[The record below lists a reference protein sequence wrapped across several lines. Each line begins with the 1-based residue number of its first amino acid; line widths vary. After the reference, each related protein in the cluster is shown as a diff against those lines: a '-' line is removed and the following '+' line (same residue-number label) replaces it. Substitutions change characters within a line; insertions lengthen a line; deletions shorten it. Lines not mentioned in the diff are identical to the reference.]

1 MATNLKQI
9 EEMFHRVM
17 EVAPA
22 ARAGYL
28 EEACVD
34 DADLRREVDSLIS
47 AYESS
52 GGILED
58 SAVTLAMRVL
68 GAEDAVSMVGQEV
81 GPYKILSLLGQGGMG
96 AVYLAENR
104 RVNKKVA
111 LKFLSAEYITDSWAK
126 RQLIKEA
133 QAVAMLDHPNI
144 CAVYDFEEIGEH
156 SFIVM
161 QYIEGQTLADLIRN
175 QSLKVNQIVPL
186 AQQIVN
192 ALADA
197 HAHGIIHRDIKPKNI
212 MVTPAEQ
219 VKVLDFGL
227 AKTIQKNLEDSTE
240 SISQLSRDGLLIGT
254 VAYMSPEQLRAERL
268 DYRSDIFSLGTVLYE
283 MVSGKNPFAH
293 KPDAKSKSNAEVI
306 SSIMADEPLSL
317 RQISTKCPREF
328 EHVVRKCLEKDR
340 SARYQSAAEL
350 LIDLDNLQK
359 GVALPREGSF
369 INLRMAAIAAAVLLA
384 IVVGAYLVIAS
395 RTHRQSL
402 ALLPITCDEA
412 TIPAQCTGPA
422 LTEALAKTLSRR
434 SGLRIEQSAV
444 AASPS
449 GPQAASPQ
457 RIGKNLDADVTM
469 SGRITRGEKGPLLTI
484 RLERV
489 SDGLKI
495 AEDSEP
501 VNPDELPVLAQWV
514 AMKAVFQLQLPMSDD
529 DRSVFLALA
538 AKRNQ
543 NASAVE
549 LYIRGRSHWNTHD
562 GEDIQ
567 LAIDNFMQAT
577 QVDPTF
583 SKAYAGIADSYVLMN
598 TVRYGMLS
606 SKDSMNKADWAA
618 KQALSL
624 DENSAEAHNAYGS
637 VLMKGKWDW
646 EGAER
651 EFKRAIALNP
661 DYSPA
666 HWNYSNLLLYTG
678 RTSEAIV
685 ESKVAMDREPF
696 SPPAILN
703 YCKGFAYTRQFDQAD
718 ACFSKLSGD
727 YPAFSSARYI
737 HGLIYIGQGR
747 LQEATQVFEDFYN
760 KDKARGGAML
770 GFCYG
775 LTNRRDEAFRVLAE
789 MEQKS
794 AQKPIPPQEF
804 AIVYLGLN
812 DLDHAMPLFQK
823 AIDERYP
830 PAMGI
835 FSDPLMD
842 RFRSDPRFS
851 EMAREVKLP
860 LGPVTSAPASAANVS
875 AK

>member
-1 MATNLKQI
+1 
-9 EEMFHRVM
+9 M
-17 EVAPA
+17 EVEPA

-28 EEACVD
+28 DEACEA
-34 DADLRREVDSLIS
+34 DADLRREVHSLIS
-47 AYESS
+47 AYES
-52 GGILED
+52 GGALLED

-68 GAEDAVSMVGQEV
+68 SAADSVSMIGQEV

-104 RVNKKVA
+104 RLNKKVA
-111 LKFLSAEYITDSWAK
+111 LKFLSAEYITDNWAK

-175 QSLKVNQIVPL
+175 KSLKVTQMVPL

-197 HAHGIIHRDIKPKNI
+197 HAHGIIHRDVKPKNI
-212 MVTPAEQ
+212 LVTPAEQ

-240 SISQLSRDGLLIGT
+240 SISQLSKDGLLIGT
-254 VAYMSPEQLRAERL
+254 IAYMSPEQLRGEKL

-293 KPDAKSKSNAEVI
+293 RPDAKTKSNAEVI
-306 SSIMADEPLSL
+306 SAIMAGEPLSL

-340 SARYQSAAEL
+340 SERYQSAAEL
-350 LIDLDNLQK
+350 AIDLDNLQK
-359 GVALPREGSF
+359 GVALPREGSY
-369 INLRMAAIAAAVLLA
+369 INLRMAAIAAGVLLA
-384 IVVGAYLVIAS
+384 VVVGAYLIIAS
-395 RTHRQSL
+395 KTKQQTL
-402 ALLPITCDEA
+402 AILPITCDEA
-412 TIPAQCTGPA
+412 TIPSQCNGPV
-422 LTEALAKTLSRR
+422 LTDAVVKTLARR
-434 SGLRIEQSAV
+434 SNLRIERSTV
-444 AASPS
+444 AASLF
-449 GPQAASPQ
+449 GPQAASTQ
-457 RIGKNLDADVTM
+457 NIGRKLNADVTM

-489 SDGLKI
+489 SDGSKI

-501 VNPDELPVLAQWV
+501 LNPDNLPVLAQWV

-529 DRSVFLALA
+529 DRSVFMALA
-538 AKRNQ
+538 AERKQ
-543 NASAVE
+543 SASAVE
-549 LYIRGRSHWNTHD
+549 LYLRGRSHWNKRD
-562 GEDIQ
+562 GENIQ
-567 LAIDNFMQAT
+567 LAIDNFDQAT
-577 QVDPTF
+577 QADPTF
-583 SKAYAGIADSYVLMN
+583 AKAYAGIADSYVLMN
-598 TVRYGMLS
+598 TVRYGTLT
-606 SKDSMNKADWAA
+606 SKDSMSRAEWAA
-618 KQALSL
+618 KHALSL
-624 DENSAEAHNAYGS
+624 DDNSAEAHNAYGS

-646 EGAER
+646 QGAEK
-651 EFKRAIALNP
+651 EFKRAVALNP

-685 ESKVAMDREPF
+685 ESKMAMDREPF

-703 YCKGFAYTRQFDQAD
+703 YCKGFAYTRQFNEAD
-718 ACFSKLSGD
+718 ACFSKLSAD
-727 YPAFSSARYI
+727 YPEFSSARYI

-747 LQEATQVFEDFYN
+747 LAEATEVFESFYN
-760 KDKARGGAML
+760 KDKALGGAML

-775 LTNRRDEAFRVLAE
+775 LTNRRDDALRVLSE
-789 MEQKS
+789 MEQQS

-823 AIDERYP
+823 AVAERYP

-842 RFRSDPRFS
+842 RYRSDPRFS
-851 EMAREVKLP
+851 EMAREVRLP
-860 LGPVTSAPASAANVS
+860 LGPVTSGAASAANVS